1 MREMATLYR
10 AASPD
15 SLIVAPVDL
24 LTAIYHRASGQTHLM
39 ASPAPEI
46 LDALAE
52 APLDAAA
59 LLAKLRADYDLVD
72 ADPAVLAARLDELV
86 ETGLVERR

>member
-1 MREMATLYR
+1 MATIYR
-10 AASPD
+10 AASSD
-15 SLIVAPVDL
+15 SLIVVPVDL

-46 LDALAE
+46 LEALAN
-52 APLDAAA
+52 APLNAEA
-59 LLAKLRADYDLVD
+59 LLAKLRADYDLLD

>member
-1 MREMATLYR
+1 MATLYR

-15 SLIVAPVDL
+15 SLIVVPVDL

-46 LDALAE
+46 LEVLAQ
-52 APLDAAA
+52 APLDAMA

-72 ADPAVLAARLDELV
+72 DDPAALTARLDELV
-86 ETGLVERR
+86 ETGLVERQ

>member
-1 MREMATLYR
+1 MATLYR

-15 SLIVAPVDL
+15 SLIVVPVDL

-46 LDALAE
+46 LEALAE

-59 LLAKLRADYDLVD
+59 LLAKLREDYDLVD
-72 ADPAVLAARLDELV
+72 ADPAALTARLDELV
-86 ETGLVERR
+86 EAGLVERR

>member
-1 MREMATLYR
+1 MATLYR
-10 AASPD
+10 AESPD
-15 SLIVAPVDL
+15 SLIVVPVDL

-46 LDALAE
+46 LEALAA
-52 APLDAAA
+52 APLDAEA

-72 ADPAVLAARLDELV
+72 ADPEALTARLDELV

>member
-1 MREMATLYR
+1 MATLYR
-10 AASPD
+10 AAPPD
-15 SLIVAPVDL
+15 SLIVVPVDL

-46 LDALAE
+46 LEALAE

-59 LLAKLRADYDLVD
+59 LLGKLRAAYDLGD
-72 ADPAVLAARLDELV
+72 ADLAALTARLDELV
-86 ETGLVERR
+86 ETGLVEQR

>member
-1 MREMATLYR
+1 MATLYR

-15 SLIVAPVDL
+15 SLIVVPVDL

-46 LDALAE
+46 LEALTE

-59 LLAKLRADYDLVD
+59 LLVKLRADYDLVD
-72 ADPAVLAARLDELV
+72 ADPAALAARLDELV

>member
-1 MREMATLYR
+1 MATRYR

-46 LDALAE
+46 LEALAE

-72 ADPAVLAARLDELV
+72 ADPAALAARLDELV
-86 ETGLVERR
+86 ETGLVEKR

>member
-1 MREMATLYR
+1 MATLYR

-15 SLIVAPVDL
+15 SLIVVPVDL

-46 LDALAE
+46 LKALAE

-72 ADPAVLAARLDELV
+72 ADPAALAARLDELV

>member
-1 MREMATLYR
+1 MATLYR

-46 LDALAE
+46 LEALAE

-72 ADPAVLAARLDELV
+72 ADPAALTARLDELV

>member
-1 MREMATLYR
+1 MAILFR
-10 AASPD
+10 AASPG
-15 SLIVAPVDL
+15 SLIVVPVDL

-46 LDALAE
+46 LEALAE
-52 APLDAAA
+52 APLDVAA

-72 ADPAVLAARLDELV
+72 ADPAALTARLDELV
-86 ETGLVERR
+86 ETGLVERQ

>member
-1 MREMATLYR
+1 MATLYR

-15 SLIVAPVDL
+15 SLIVVPVDL

-46 LDALAE
+46 LQALAE

-72 ADPAVLAARLDELV
+72 ADPDALIARLGELV

>member
-1 MREMATLYR
+1 MATLYR

-46 LDALAE
+46 LEALAE

-72 ADPAVLAARLDELV
+72 ADPAALTARLDELV
-86 ETGLVERR
+86 ETGLVEWR

>member
-1 MREMATLYR
+1 MATLYR
-10 AASPD
+10 AASSD
-15 SLIVAPVDL
+15 SLIVAPIDV

-46 LDALAE
+46 LEALAD
-52 APLDAAA
+52 APLDAGA
-59 LLAKLRADYDLVD
+59 LLAKLRVDYDLVD
-72 ADPAVLAARLDELV
+72 ADPEALIARLDELV

>member
-1 MREMATLYR
+1 
-10 AASPD
+10 
-15 SLIVAPVDL
+15 
-24 LTAIYHRASGQTHLM
+24 M

-46 LDALAE
+46 LEALAE

-72 ADPAVLAARLDELV
+72 ADLAALTARLDELV

>member
-1 MREMATLYR
+1 MATLYR
-10 AASPD
+10 AESPD
-15 SLIVAPVDL
+15 SLIVVPVDL

-46 LDALAE
+46 LEALAA
-52 APLDAAA
+52 APLDAEA
-59 LLAKLRADYDLVD
+59 LLAKLLADYDLVD
-72 ADPAVLAARLDELV
+72 ADPAALTARLDELV

>member
-1 MREMATLYR
+1 MATLYR

-15 SLIVAPVDL
+15 SLIVVPVDL

-46 LDALAE
+46 LEALAD

-59 LLAKLRADYDLVD
+59 LLAKLRGDYDLVD
-72 ADPAVLAARLDELV
+72 ADPAALTARLDELV

>member
-1 MREMATLYR
+1 MATLYR

-15 SLIVAPVDL
+15 SLIVVPVDL

-46 LDALAE
+46 LEALAE
-52 APLDAAA
+52 APLDATT

-72 ADPAVLAARLDELV
+72 ADLAALTARLDELV

>member
-1 MREMATLYR
+1 MAILYR

-15 SLIVAPVDL
+15 SLIVVPVDL
-24 LTAIYHRASGQTHLM
+24 LTAIYHRSSGQTHLM

-46 LDALAE
+46 LEALAE
-52 APLDAAA
+52 KPLDAEA

-72 ADPAVLAARLDELV
+72 ADPAALIARLDELV

>member
-1 MREMATLYR
+1 MATLYR
-10 AASPD
+10 AAAPD
-15 SLIVAPVDL
+15 SLIVVRVDL

-46 LDALAE
+46 LKALAE
-52 APLDAAA
+52 APLDAEA

-72 ADPAVLAARLDELV
+72 ADPAALTARLDELV

>member
-1 MREMATLYR
+1 MATLYR

-15 SLIVAPVDL
+15 SLIVVPVDL
-24 LTAIYHRASGQTHLM
+24 LTAIYHRASGQTHLI

-46 LDALAE
+46 LQALAE

-72 ADPAVLAARLDELV
+72 ADPDVLLARLDELV

>member
-1 MREMATLYR
+1 MATLYR

-15 SLIVAPVDL
+15 SLIVASVDL

-46 LDALAE
+46 LEALAE

-59 LLAKLRADYDLVD
+59 LLAKLRTDYDLVD
-72 ADPAVLAARLDELV
+72 ADPAALAARLDELV

>member
-1 MREMATLYR
+1 MATLYR

-39 ASPAPEI
+39 GSPAPEI
-46 LDALAE
+46 LQALAD
-52 APLDAAA
+52 APLDASA
-59 LLAKLRADYDLVD
+59 LLAKLRAEYDLVD
-72 ADPAVLAARLDELV
+72 ADTEALIARLDELV
-86 ETGLVERR
+86 ETGLVERQ